1 MTIVLKDSNIV
12 ALGNS
17 IFELWYYSVGLC
29 SILAVIG
36 MPTVGRQ
43 VEESITCLNMAHLKC
58 IFVSFTPL
66 TIMTIIAFSTTPVM
80 I

>member
-12 ALGNS
+12 ALGNF

-43 VEESITCLNMAHLKC
+43 VEESITCLNMAH
-58 IFVSFTPL
+58 
-66 TIMTIIAFSTTPVM
+66 
-80 I
+80 